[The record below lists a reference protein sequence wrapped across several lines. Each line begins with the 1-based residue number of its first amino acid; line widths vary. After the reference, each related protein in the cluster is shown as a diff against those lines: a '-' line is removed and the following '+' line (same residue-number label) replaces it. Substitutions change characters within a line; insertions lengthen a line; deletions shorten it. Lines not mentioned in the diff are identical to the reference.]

1 MEALFRTREEMAA
14 IYHRNVQT
22 VYRVCMVFFRGCTQD
37 AEDAVQTTFLKLMRD
52 GTAFRSAEHEKAWL
66 IVTASN
72 VCRDML
78 RTAWRRRVDMDM
90 DAVERRTAPEW
101 TDETLESIFALPEQ
115 YKAAIYLHYYEG
127 YSCAEIA
134 RHMKKSEATVW
145 RYLRHGRMLLKTAIG
160 EDR

>member
-1 MEALFRTREEMAA
+1 
-14 IYHRNVQT
+14 
-22 VYRVCMVFFRGCTQD
+22 
-37 AEDAVQTTFLKLMRD
+37 
-52 GTAFRSAEHEKAWL
+52 
-66 IVTASN
+66 
-72 VCRDML
+72 
-78 RTAWRRRVDMDM
+78 MDM
-90 DAVERRTAPEW
+90 DAVERRTAPER

-115 YKAAIYLHYYEG
+115 YKAAIYLYYYEG